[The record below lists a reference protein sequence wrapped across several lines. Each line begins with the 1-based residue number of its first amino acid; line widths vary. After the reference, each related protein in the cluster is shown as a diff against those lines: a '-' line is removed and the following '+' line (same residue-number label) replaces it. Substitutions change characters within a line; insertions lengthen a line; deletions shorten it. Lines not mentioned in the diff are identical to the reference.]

1 MRERKRQGTS
11 TEGQRERERE
21 RETKTQKKVPGSAL
35 SAQSPELE
43 LTTMKS

>member
-11 TEGQRERERE
+11 AEGQRERE

-43 LTTMKS
+43 LTNHEIMT